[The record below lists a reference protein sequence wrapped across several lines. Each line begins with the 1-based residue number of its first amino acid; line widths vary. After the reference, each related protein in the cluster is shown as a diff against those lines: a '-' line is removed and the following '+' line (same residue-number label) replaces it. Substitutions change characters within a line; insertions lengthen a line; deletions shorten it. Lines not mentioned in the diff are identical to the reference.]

1 MLWSFTVQWQVKPT
15 FWKSAVRWGN
25 KRQKVIILSKMLAL
39 EWDSS
44 NKLQWTKESL
54 KPLPC
59 ELLKQ
64 LIRRSDLYWRK
75 YHPGGSHTG
84 LLPEFLLHCLV
95 RLPSSHQRM
104 ATLEGQRLVKVSRPA
119 SLIDKKVVSGR
130 IERDFRIWS
139 ARLLP
144 NAWSEAWSQ
153 VYIMQNTSVSDC
165 AQQFSKNSEIPSK
178 RWLVSRLTHCRRL
191 SFSLLNRHTRLVQ
204 ETCTLSFL
212 PKITMRGIHQ
222 APGVR
227 AFGESSG
234 PQAPRYIEV
243 IKSLCASCSR
253 NELPLRYLRN
263 DRYGICGRILR
274 WMVWSEWF
282 ALPVG
287 YRRVYAKKRRGK
299 EDESW
304 IMLPSYTVKGRR
316 HDCNRGMMIVT

>member
-1 MLWSFTVQWQVKPT
+1 MDQRISKALTLWVVETVDQ
-15 FWKSAVRWGN
+15 AVW
-25 KRQKVIILSKMLAL
+25 
-39 EWDSS
+39 
-44 NKLQWTKESL
+44 SL
-54 KPLPC
+54 LKKISPRRLTHWIATRISPALPC
-59 ELLKQ
+59 SSPFQPPEDGNTWGPK
-64 LIRRSDLYWRK
+64 
-75 YHPGGSHTG
+75 TG
-84 LLPEFLLHCLV
+84 QSFQA
-95 RLPSSHQRM
+95 R
-104 ATLEGQRLVKVSRPA
+104 
-119 SLIDKKVVSGR
+119 LIDWQKKKVVSGR

-299 EDESW
+299 EDESR
-304 IMLPSYTVKGRR
+304 IMLPSHTVKGRR